1 MSDRSYSDYVSD
13 ILTAI
18 GYIETDT
25 EGFDLESFRADRK
38 TRQTVERNLSIIS
51 AASRCLPEACKAEE
65 AAIPW
70 RRIANFGDILRHEHD
85 RVELDEVW
93 NICQDDL
100 PPLKAAMLRMQRQLQ
115 QS

>member
-1 MSDRSYSDYVSD
+1 MSDRSYADYVSD

-25 EGFDLESFRADRK
+25 EGHDFDSFHADRK
-38 TRQTVERNLSIIS
+38 AAQLVKFNLGIIS
-51 AASRCLPEACKAEE
+51 EASRRLPEACKAAE

-70 RRIANFGDILRHEHD
+70 RRIANFGDILWHEHD

-93 NICQDDL
+93 NICRDDL
-100 PPLKAAMLRMQRQLQ
+100 APLKAAMQRMQRQLQ